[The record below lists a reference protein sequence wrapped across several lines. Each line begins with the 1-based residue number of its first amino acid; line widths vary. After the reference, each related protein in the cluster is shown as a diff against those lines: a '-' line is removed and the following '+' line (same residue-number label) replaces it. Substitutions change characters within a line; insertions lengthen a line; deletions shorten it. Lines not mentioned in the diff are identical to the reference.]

1 MLLQIIF
8 LNFKAKA
15 AKGVSVAVYFIN
27 TTVIARNMK
36 IKSTIFL
43 LFSALFLCGCTEKIV
58 MESEERERIA
68 VAECVI
74 DSEKKVQ
81 TVNLYYSAYVSEA
94 ECPKV
99 EEAEVRITFALD
111 TTYTIDLVGDKN
123 DVFVDIDT
131 SGCYEFVKVADG
143 VWQAKFEP
151 IEFARYNLEVTIP
164 GEDSITTLTA
174 TMKCPPRA
182 YIYHPYS
189 WFINN
194 PHATAASYQIVTGK
208 DCKMWVYG
216 LDYNPETL
224 EYSVAEYIYTNH
236 INADNFNIT
245 GVTKE
250 NIKEFKRPENFDW
263 YDDYLKSDINVSS
276 FARPCFLFEW
286 SFDYDEEIVLP
297 LDDGRFY
304 AFHDIWPNELGYD
317 FHDRYLRFNHNGNL
331 GDMNGLW
338 WLSTDGRESQF
349 FTVAVNFK
357 PYKYYYSHPRS
368 HLVFET
374 VSDDLDKYYSDVLMN
389 DMATDLTLVWG
400 RYHVHSNIKNGKGI
414 FGAVYRSRSPWCY
427 PGNYFYLD

>member
-1 MLLQIIF
+1 
-8 LNFKAKA
+8 
-15 AKGVSVAVYFIN
+15 
-27 TTVIARNMK
+27 MK
-36 IKSTIFL
+36 TKSTIFL
-43 LFSALFLCGCTEKIV
+43 LLSVFLFICSCIEKTV
-58 MESEERERIA
+58 MDPRERTL
-68 VAECVI
+68 VVDCVI
-74 DSEKKVQ
+74 TNEEKLQ
-81 TVNLYYSAYVSEA
+81 TVNLYYSSYVSEI
-94 ECPKV
+94 EYPKV
-99 EEAEVRITFALD
+99 EDAEVKMSFALD
-111 TTYTIDLVGDKN
+111 TTYTIIVRKDEEIV
-123 DVFVDIDT
+123 VDIDT

-143 VWQAKFEP
+143 VWQAEFDP
-151 IEFARYNLEVTIP
+151 IEYARYNLEVKVP
-164 GEDSITTLTA
+164 GEDSITILTA
-174 TMKCPPRA
+174 TTDYPTKMDLR
-182 YIYHPYS
+182 HPYGTV
-189 WFINN
+189 ND
-194 PHATAASYQIVTGK
+194 PYATAAAYYVTTGE

-304 AFHDIWPNELGYD
+304 AFHDIWPNGLGYD

-338 WLSTDGRESQF
+338 WPFTDGGRESQF

>member
-1 MLLQIIF
+1 
-8 LNFKAKA
+8 
-15 AKGVSVAVYFIN
+15 
-27 TTVIARNMK
+27 MK
-36 IKSTIFL
+36 IKSTILL

-58 MESEERERIA
+58 MEPEERARIA

-111 TTYTIDLVGDKN
+111 TTYTIDLIGDEKY

-131 SGCYEFVKVADG
+131 SGCYEFVKVAEG
-143 VWQAKFEP
+143 VWQAEFEP

-164 GEDSITTLTA
+164 GEDSITILTA
-174 TMKCPPRA
+174 TMKCPPKA

-189 WFINN
+189 WLVNN

-286 SFDYDEEIVLP
+286 NFDYGEEILLP
-297 LDDGRFY
+297 LEDGRIRR
-304 AFHDIWPNELGYD
+304 FHDIWPNDLRYD
-317 FHDRYLRFNHNGNL
+317 FHDRYLRLNHSGNR
-331 GDMNGLW
+331 GNNGLW
-338 WLSTDGRESQF
+338 KRNDIYYENQY
-349 FTVAVNFK
+349 FTVVVNFK
-357 PYKYYYSHPRS
+357 PYKYHYSHPLS

-374 VSDDLDKYYSDVLMN
+374 VSDDLDEYF
-389 DMATDLTLVWG
+389 TDLIIMEQSTSDITMVWG
-400 RYHVHSNIKNGKGI
+400 RYSIHSNIKNGKGI
-414 FGAVYRSRSPWCY
+414 FGAVYRCRSPWCY
-427 PGNYFYLD
+427 HGDYFYLD

>member
-1 MLLQIIF
+1 M
-8 LNFKAKA
+8 
-15 AKGVSVAVYFIN
+15 
-27 TTVIARNMK
+27 T

-43 LFSALFLCGCTEKIV
+43 LFSALFLWGCAEKIV

-111 TTYTIDLVGDKN
+111 TTYTIDLPGDKN

-143 VWQAKFEP
+143 VWQAEFEP
-151 IEFARYNLEVTIP
+151 IGFARYNLEVKIP

-182 YIYHPYS
+182 YIYHPYGMA
-189 WFINN
+189 NTG
-194 PHATAASYQIVTGK
+194 HATAAGYEVITGT

-216 LDYNPETL
+216 LDYNPQTS
-224 EYSVAEYIYTNH
+224 EYSVAKYIYTNH
-236 INADNFNIT
+236 INADNFNVT
-245 GVTKE
+245 GVAKE
-250 NIKEFKRPENFDW
+250 NIKEFKRPGNFDW
-263 YDDYLKSDINVSS
+263 YDDYLQSDICVML
-276 FARPCFLFEW
+276 PCFLFEW
-286 SFDYDEEIVLP
+286 SFDYGEEIVLP
-297 LDDGRFY
+297 LEDGRIR
-304 AFHDIWPNELGYD
+304 AFHDIWPNFLGYD
-317 FHDRYLRFNHNGNL
+317 FHDRYLRLDHNGNL
-331 GDMNGLW
+331 DDMNGLW
-338 WLSTDGRESQF
+338 WIGGRNQESPYI
-349 FTVAVNFK
+349 TVAVNFK

-427 PGNYFYLD
+427 PGDYFYLD